1 MIAKTLTTA
10 QLEETYDRIA
20 EAIDTA
26 GEGREALFLAKLS
39 LALAAMLGDPAKV
52 GAAIDAALRDL
63 G

>member
-10 QLEETYDRIA
+10 QLEETYDMIA

-26 GEGREALFLAKLS
+26 GDGRAVLFLAKLA
-39 LALAAMLGDPAKV
+39 LALGTMTGDPAKV
-52 GAAIDAALRDL
+52 RAAIDASLRDL